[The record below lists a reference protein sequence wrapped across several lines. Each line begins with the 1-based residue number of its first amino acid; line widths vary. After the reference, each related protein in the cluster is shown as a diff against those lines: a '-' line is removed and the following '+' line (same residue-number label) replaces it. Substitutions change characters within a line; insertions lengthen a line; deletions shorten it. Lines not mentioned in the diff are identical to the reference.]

1 VCLARLTRYSL
12 KVQQPATLT
21 VCQTADDQREPVG
34 GRVQS
39 RIALKYLDRLLR
51 DRTGQSYQEWAGT
64 RRRGKMSWY
73 QIALELAEVTDVD
86 SPSPYSLQRWYENP
100 L

>member
-1 VCLARLTRYSL
+1 MCIARLARYSL
-12 KVQQPATLT
+12 KVQQPATLN
-21 VCQTADDQREPVG
+21 VRHTADDHQEPAG

-51 DRTGQSYQEWAGT
+51 DRTGQSYQQWAGT

-73 QIALELAEVTDVD
+73 QIALELAEVTEVE
-86 SPSPYSLQRWYENP
+86 SPSPYSLQRWYETP